1 MAYKPSAKI
10 SGIWGR
16 QYNISP
22 LMTQMNAENEVTE
35 KHEMLNHQRKSAVS
49 AGDIFHRYCR
59 LTQKI
64 ALLKSGIEHYEQA
77 P

>member
-1 MAYKPSAKI
+1 
-10 SGIWGR
+10 
-16 QYNISP
+16 
-22 LMTQMNAENEVTE
+22 MTQMNAENEVTE